1 MEREM
6 DKNNFEYE
14 LNGFAVKMENGELT
28 VNEVEYEDNNDNPTY
43 SFAREIAKL
52 RGLIKWEL

>member
-1 MEREM
+1 M

>member
-1 MEREM
+1 M
-6 DKNNFEYE
+6 DEDNFEYE
-14 LNGFAVKMENGELT
+14 LNGFSVKMTGGVLT
-28 VNEVEYEDNNDNPTY
+28 VNEVEYEDNNGDPTY